1 MGFPEDFDS
10 LWEDVEGCLEP
21 LVELRETH
29 SAFEVY
35 VDLPYVRGESIEVRF
50 SEDALLIMAECSKV
64 IRFERWGFAQ
74 KRMESKYFR
83 KVIKL
88 PHKIDPKKVTSS
100 FKNGVLKIRV
110 LKV

>member
-29 SAFEVY
+29 NAFEIY
-35 VDLPYVRGESIEVRF
+35 LDLPYVKGESIEVRF
-50 SEDALLIMAECSKV
+50 SEDALLVVAECSKA
-64 IRFERWGFAQ
+64 IKFERWGFTQ
-74 KRMESKYFR
+74 KRTESRYFR

-88 PHKIDPKKVTSS
+88 PHKIDPTKATSH

-110 LKV
+110 LKI